1 MTSLII
7 SFKSN
12 KKVLVSYRQIGNMKY
27 LIRQKIALRILI
39 TLLLITSLTSYGQS
53 KNFIDQPYL
62 ETTARVDTLVIP
74 DRIYLSILIT
84 EADTKGKTSVEKLE
98 NKMADKL
105 KTLGIDIEKQLTLTD
120 LGSNFKKYFLRKVDV
135 QKDKEYSLLVYDAVT
150 AGRVI
155 MGLESIGISN
165 INLTKTEYSSL
176 EKLKINLRQRAVGAA
191 KNQAEAM
198 VIPLDQKLGHAL
210 FISDLNTGVQNR
222 MTNRMVRV
230 QMSKESDADQPIEI
244 EFEKIKIE
252 STVNVKFAI
261 Q

>member
-39 TLLLITSLTSYGQS
+39 TILLITSLTSYGQS

>member
-1 MTSLII
+1 
-7 SFKSN
+7 
-12 KKVLVSYRQIGNMKY
+12 MKY
-27 LIRQKIALRILI
+27 LIRQKMVTRFLI

-84 EADTKGKTSVEKLE
+84 EGDTKGKTSVEKLE

-135 QKDKEYSLLVYDAVT
+135 QKDKAYTLLVYDAVD

-165 INLTKTEYSSL
+165 VNLTKTEYSSL
-176 EKLKINLRQRAVGAA
+176 EKLKIDLRQRAVRAA
-191 KNQAEAM
+191 KIQAEAM
-198 VIPLDQKLGHAL
+198 LIPLDQKLGHAL

-222 MTNRMVRV
+222 MAERMVRV
-230 QMSKESDADQPIEI
+230 QMSKETDIDQPIEI

>member
-1 MTSLII
+1 M
-7 SFKSN
+7 
-12 KKVLVSYRQIGNMKY
+12 
-27 LIRQKIALRILI
+27 ALKILI

-98 NKMADKL
+98 NNMADKL

-165 INLTKTEYSSL
+165 INLAKTEYSSL
-176 EKLKINLRQRAVGAA
+176 EKLKIDLRQRAVVAA

-198 VIPLDQKLGHAL
+198 VIPIDQKLGSAL

-222 MTNRMVRV
+222 MTDRMVRV
-230 QMSKESDADQPIEI
+230 QMSKQSDADQPIEI
-244 EFEKIKIE
+244 EFEKIKVE

>member
-1 MTSLII
+1 
-7 SFKSN
+7 
-12 KKVLVSYRQIGNMKY
+12 MKY
-27 LIRQKIALRILI
+27 LVRQKIVLRFLI
-39 TLLLITSLTSYGQS
+39 TLLFISSLSSFGQN

-84 EADTKGKTSVEKLE
+84 EEDTKGKTSVEKLE

-105 KTLGIDIEKQLTLTD
+105 KSLGIDIEEQLTLAD

-135 QKDKEYSLLVYDAVT
+135 QKDKEYSLLVYDALT
-150 AGRVI
+150 AGKVI
-155 MGLESIGISN
+155 MGLETIGVSN
-165 INLTKTEYSSL
+165 INLTKTEYSKL
-176 EKLKINLRQRAVGAA
+176 EKLKIDLRQRAVGAA
-191 KNQAEAM
+191 KTQAEAM

-222 MTNRMVRV
+222 MDERMVRV
-230 QMSKESDADQPIEI
+230 QMSKEADEDQPIEI
-244 EFEKIKIE
+244 EFEKIKIA

>member
-1 MTSLII
+1 MA
-7 SFKSN
+7 
-12 KKVLVSYRQIGNMKY
+12 
-27 LIRQKIALRILI
+27 IRFLI

-74 DRIYLSILIT
+74 DRIHLSILIT

-120 LGSNFKKYFLRKVDV
+120 LGSNFKKYFLRKIDV
-135 QKDKEYSLLVYDAVT
+135 QKDKEYTLLVYDAVT
-150 AGRVI
+150 AGSVI
-155 MGLESIGISN
+155 QGLETIGVSN
-165 INLTKTEYSSL
+165 VSLTKTEYSSL
-176 EKLKINLRQRAVGAA
+176 EKLKIDLRQRAVRAA
-191 KNQAEAM
+191 KIQAEAM
-198 VIPLDQKLGHAL
+198 LIPLDQKLGHAL

-222 MTNRMVRV
+222 MAERMVRV
-230 QMSKESDADQPIEI
+230 QMSKEADIDQPIEI

>member
-39 TLLLITSLTSYGQS
+39 TILLITSLTSYGQS

-165 INLTKTEYSSL
+165 INLTKIEYSGL

-222 MTNRMVRV
+222 MTDRMVRV

>member
-1 MTSLII
+1 MA
-7 SFKSN
+7 
-12 KKVLVSYRQIGNMKY
+12 
-27 LIRQKIALRILI
+27 IRFLI
-39 TLLLITSLTSYGQS
+39 TLLLITSLTSYAQS
-53 KNFIDQPYL
+53 KNFIDQPYI

-135 QKDKEYSLLVYDAVT
+135 QKDKEYTLLVYDAVD

-165 INLTKTEYSSL
+165 VNLTKTEYSSL
-176 EKLKINLRQRAVGAA
+176 EKLKIDLRQRAVRTA
-191 KNQAEAM
+191 KIQAEAM
-198 VIPLDQKLGHAL
+198 LVPLDQKLGHAL

-222 MTNRMVRV
+222 MAERMVRV
-230 QMSKESDADQPIEI
+230 QMSKEADEDQPIEI

>member
-1 MTSLII
+1 
-7 SFKSN
+7 
-12 KKVLVSYRQIGNMKY
+12 MKY
-27 LIRQKIALRILI
+27 LIRQKMAIRFLI

-135 QKDKEYSLLVYDAVT
+135 QKDKAYTLLVYDAVD

-165 INLTKTEYSSL
+165 VNLTKTEYSSL
-176 EKLKINLRQRAVGAA
+176 EKLKIDLRQRAVRAA
-191 KNQAEAM
+191 KIQAEAM
-198 VIPLDQKLGHAL
+198 LIPLDQKLGHAL

-222 MTNRMVRV
+222 MAERMVRV
-230 QMSKESDADQPIEI
+230 QMSKETDIDQPIEI

-252 STVNVKFAI
+252 SNVNVKFAI

>member
-1 MTSLII
+1 
-7 SFKSN
+7 
-12 KKVLVSYRQIGNMKY
+12 MKY
-27 LIRQKIALRILI
+27 LVRQKIALKLLI
-39 TLLLITSLTSYGQS
+39 TLLLITSLTGYGQS

-135 QKDKEYSLLVYDAVT
+135 QKDKEYSLVVYDAIT

-155 MGLESIGISN
+155 QGLETIGVSN
-165 INLTKTEYSSL
+165 VSLTKTEYSSL
-176 EKLKINLRQRAVGAA
+176 EKLKIDLRQRAVRAA
-191 KNQAEAM
+191 KIQAEAM
-198 VIPLDQKLGHAL
+198 LIPLDQKLGQAL

-222 MTNRMVRV
+222 MAERMVRV
-230 QMSKESDADQPIEI
+230 QMSKEADIDQPIEI

>member
-1 MTSLII
+1 MA
-7 SFKSN
+7 
-12 KKVLVSYRQIGNMKY
+12 
-27 LIRQKIALRILI
+27 IRFLI

-135 QKDKEYSLLVYDAVT
+135 QKDKAYTLLVYDAVD

-165 INLTKTEYSSL
+165 VNLTKTEYSSL
-176 EKLKINLRQRAVGAA
+176 EKLKIDLRQRAVRAA
-191 KNQAEAM
+191 KIQAEAM
-198 VIPLDQKLGHAL
+198 LIPLDQKLGHAL

-222 MTNRMVRV
+222 MAERMVRV
-230 QMSKESDADQPIEI
+230 QMSKETDIDQPIEI

-252 STVNVKFAI
+252 SNVNVKFAI

>member
-1 MTSLII
+1 
-7 SFKSN
+7 
-12 KKVLVSYRQIGNMKY
+12 MKY
-27 LIRQKIALRILI
+27 LIRQKMAIRFLIA
-39 TLLLITSLTSYGQS
+39 LLLITSLTTYGQS

-105 KTLGIDIEKQLTLTD
+105 KTIGIDIEKQLTLND

-135 QKDKEYSLLVYDAVT
+135 QKDKEYTLLVHDALT
-150 AGRVI
+150 AGKVL

-165 INLTKTEYSSL
+165 VNLIKTEYSGL
-176 EKLKINLRQRAVGAA
+176 EKLKIDLRQKAVRAA
-191 KNQAEAM
+191 KIQAEAM

-222 MTNRMVRV
+222 MTDRMVRV
-230 QMSKESDADQPIEI
+230 QMSKEADKDQPIEI

>member
-1 MTSLII
+1 MAIRFLI
-7 SFKSN
+7 
-12 KKVLVSYRQIGNMKY
+12 
-27 LIRQKIALRILI
+27 A
-39 TLLLITSLTSYGQS
+39 LLLITSLTTYGQS

-105 KTLGIDIEKQLTLTD
+105 KTIGIDIEKQLTLND

-135 QKDKEYSLLVYDAVT
+135 QKDKEYTLLVHDALT
-150 AGRVI
+150 AGKVL

-165 INLTKTEYSSL
+165 VNLIKTEYSGL
-176 EKLKINLRQRAVGAA
+176 EKLKIDLRQKAVRAA
-191 KNQAEAM
+191 KIQAEAM

-222 MTNRMVRV
+222 MTDRMVRV
-230 QMSKESDADQPIEI
+230 QMSKEADKDQPIEI

>member
-1 MTSLII
+1 
-7 SFKSN
+7 
-12 KKVLVSYRQIGNMKY
+12 MKY
-27 LIRQKIALRILI
+27 LIRQKIALRFLI
-39 TLLLITSLTSYGQS
+39 TLFLIISSLTSYGQS

-135 QKDKEYSLLVYDAVT
+135 QKDKAYTLLVYDAVD

-165 INLTKTEYSSL
+165 VNLTKTEYSSL
-176 EKLKINLRQRAVGAA
+176 EKLKIDLRQRAVRAA
-191 KNQAEAM
+191 KIQAEAM
-198 VIPLDQKLGHAL
+198 LIPLDQKLGHAL

-222 MTNRMVRV
+222 MAERMVRV
-230 QMSKESDADQPIEI
+230 QMSKETDIDQPIEI

>member
-1 MTSLII
+1 MA
-7 SFKSN
+7 
-12 KKVLVSYRQIGNMKY
+12 
-27 LIRQKIALRILI
+27 IRFLI

-105 KTLGIDIEKQLTLTD
+105 KTLGIDVEKQLTLSD

-135 QKDKEYSLLVYDAVT
+135 QKDKEYTLLVYDAVD

-165 INLTKTEYSSL
+165 VNLTKTEYSSL
-176 EKLKINLRQRAVGAA
+176 EKLKIDLRQRAVRTA
-191 KNQAEAM
+191 KIQAEAM
-198 VIPLDQKLGHAL
+198 LVPLDQKLGHAL

-222 MTNRMVRV
+222 MAERMVRV
-230 QMSKESDADQPIEI
+230 QMSKEADEDQPIEI

>member
-1 MTSLII
+1 
-7 SFKSN
+7 
-12 KKVLVSYRQIGNMKY
+12 MKY
-27 LIRQKIALRILI
+27 LIRQKMAIRFLI

-135 QKDKEYSLLVYDAVT
+135 QKDKAYTLLVYDAVD

-165 INLTKTEYSSL
+165 VNLTKTEYSSL
-176 EKLKINLRQRAVGAA
+176 EKLKIDLRQRAVRAA
-191 KNQAEAM
+191 KIQAEAM
-198 VIPLDQKLGHAL
+198 LIPLDQKLGHAL

-222 MTNRMVRV
+222 MAERMVRV
-230 QMSKESDADQPIEI
+230 QMSKETDIDQPIEI

>member
-1 MTSLII
+1 M
-7 SFKSN
+7 
-12 KKVLVSYRQIGNMKY
+12 KKIVL
-27 LIRQKIALRILI
+27 QKIVLRSLVI
-39 TLLLITSLTSYGQS
+39 LLLITSLKNYGQN

-105 KTLGIDIEKQLTLTD
+105 KKLGIDTDKQLTLSD
-120 LGSNFKKYFLRKVDV
+120 LGSNFKKYFLRKPDV

-150 AGRVI
+150 AGKVI

-165 INLTKTEYSSL
+165 VNLIKTEYSKL
-176 EKLKINLRQRAVGAA
+176 ENLKITLRQHAVKAA
-191 KNQAEAM
+191 KEQAEVM
-198 VIPLDQKLGHAL
+198 VLPLDQKLGSAL
-210 FISDLNTGVQNR
+210 FISDLNTGIQYRHQGR
-222 MTNRMVRV
+222 MAEV
-230 QMSKESDADQPIEI
+230 QMFKDVGTDQPIEI
-244 EFEKIKIE
+244 EFEKIKVE
-252 STVNVKFAI
+252 STVNVKFSI

>member
-1 MTSLII
+1 MA
-7 SFKSN
+7 
-12 KKVLVSYRQIGNMKY
+12 
-27 LIRQKIALRILI
+27 IRFLI

-135 QKDKEYSLLVYDAVT
+135 QKDKAYTLLVYDAVD

-165 INLTKTEYSSL
+165 VNLTKTEYSSL
-176 EKLKINLRQRAVGAA
+176 EKLKIDLRQRAVRAA
-191 KNQAEAM
+191 KIQAEAM
-198 VIPLDQKLGHAL
+198 LIPLDQKLGHAL

-222 MTNRMVRV
+222 MAERMVRV
-230 QMSKESDADQPIEI
+230 QMSKETDIDQPIEI

>member
-1 MTSLII
+1 MA
-7 SFKSN
+7 
-12 KKVLVSYRQIGNMKY
+12 
-27 LIRQKIALRILI
+27 IRFLI

-135 QKDKEYSLLVYDAVT
+135 QKDKEYSLVVYDAVT
-150 AGRVI
+150 AGSVI
-155 MGLESIGISN
+155 QGLETIGVSN
-165 INLTKTEYSSL
+165 VSLTKTEYSSL
-176 EKLKINLRQRAVGAA
+176 EKLKIDLRQRAVRAA
-191 KNQAEAM
+191 KIQAEAM
-198 VIPLDQKLGHAL
+198 LIPLDQKLGHAL

-222 MTNRMVRV
+222 MAERMVRV
-230 QMSKESDADQPIEI
+230 QMSKEADIDQPIEI

>member
-1 MTSLII
+1 
-7 SFKSN
+7 
-12 KKVLVSYRQIGNMKY
+12 MKY
-27 LIRQKIALRILI
+27 LIRQKIALRFLI
-39 TLLLITSLTSYGQS
+39 TLFLIISSLTSYGQS

-120 LGSNFKKYFLRKVDV
+120 LGSNFKKYFLRKVDI

-165 INLTKTEYSSL
+165 LNLTKTEYSSL
-176 EKLKINLRQRAVGAA
+176 EKLKIDLRKRAVGAA

-198 VIPLDQKLGHAL
+198 VLPLDQKIGHAL
-210 FISDLNTGVQNR
+210 FISDLNTGVQYR
-222 MTNRMVRV
+222 MEERMVRV
-230 QMSKESDADQPIEI
+230 QMSKEADEDQPIEI
-244 EFEKIKIE
+244 EFEKIKVE
-252 STVNVKFAI
+252 SIVNVKFAI

>member
-1 MTSLII
+1 M
-7 SFKSN
+7 
-12 KKVLVSYRQIGNMKY
+12 V
-27 LIRQKIALRILI
+27 IRFLI
-39 TLLLITSLTSYGQS
+39 TLLLITSLTGYAQS
-53 KNFIDQPYL
+53 KNFIDQPYI

-120 LGSNFKKYFLRKVDV
+120 LGSNFRKYFLRKVDV
-135 QKDKEYSLLVYDAVT
+135 QKDKEYTLLVYDAVD

-165 INLTKTEYSSL
+165 VNLTKTEYSSL
-176 EKLKINLRQRAVGAA
+176 EKLKIDLRQRAVMTA
-191 KNQAEAM
+191 KIQAEAM
-198 VIPLDQKLGHAL
+198 LVPLDQKLGHAL

-222 MTNRMVRV
+222 MAERMVRV
-230 QMSKESDADQPIEI
+230 QMSKEADEDQPIEI